1 MQLQQLMA
9 IQLITY
15 RYRVKHIYKDDTRV
29 DSLCKKSELFREI
42 ERKRYTLY
50 TMLIGFY
57 HLYHLWAGQVVFEI
71 FVPYLFTT
79 GDHMLGAVGCTSDS

>member
-1 MQLQQLMA
+1 MVTACETFTWDL
-9 IQLITY
+9 
-15 RYRVKHIYKDDTRV
+15 VK
-29 DSLCKKSELFREI
+29 CENELFREI

-57 HLYHLWAGQVVFEI
+57 HLYHLLAGQVVFEI

>member
-1 MQLQQLMA
+1 MVTVCETFTWDL
-9 IQLITY
+9 
-15 RYRVKHIYKDDTRV
+15 VK
-29 DSLCKKSELFREI
+29 CENELFREI

-57 HLYHLWAGQVVFEI
+57 HLFHLWAGQVVFEI